1 MSTAGLNI
9 LDMGEIGAKHI
20 AMVTL
25 ELMTSIHSRIGTNR
39 DEEIG
44 NHMTLDVIHIAN
56 VIQNKIISFN
66 TISDPH
72 EAIETKTETDTADA
86 NC

>member
-25 ELMTSIHSRIGTNR
+25 ELMTSIHSLIGTNR

-56 VIQNKIISFN
+56 VMQNKISFN
-66 TISDPH
+66 TINDPQ

-86 NC
+86 NY